1 MGTLL
6 DRDNPAYEALL
17 QKQSYEGPVTLFGH
31 RYEARYAPLL
41 DAGGQLEGA
50 LMVCV
55 RREVRFFCAGC
66 QGSSPGWF
74 TLRIAPASSLIAM
87 QVCKSSQL

>member
-1 MGTLL
+1 MSQQSSIFSFNGDDFVRQYTTLLTEAGTSAVGTLL
-6 DRDNPAYEALL
+6 DRDNPGYEALL
-17 QKQSYEGPVTLFGH
+17 QKQSYVGPVTLFGH

-55 RREVRFFCAGC
+55 SA
-66 QGSSPGWF
+66 
-74 TLRIAPASSLIAM
+74 
-87 QVCKSSQL
+87 

>member
-31 RYEARYAPLL
+31 RYERAMRHCWM
-41 DAGGQLEGA
+41 LEGN
-50 LMVCV
+50 CWE
-55 RREVRFFCAGC
+55 R
-66 QGSSPGWF
+66 
-74 TLRIAPASSLIAM
+74 
-87 QVCKSSQL
+87 